1 MLYRTAS
8 LYKRSFAG
16 LSQNTWLLSVVML
29 INRSG
34 TMVLPFMTLY
44 LTGKEMHRSLS
55 EAGVVMALFGLGA
68 VVGAY
73 FGGRLVDRQG
83 FYKVQLLTL
92 FFGGLMFMVL
102 GQIKSYPLIC
112 IFTFLLS
119 VVNEAFRPANSAAVA
134 HYSSL
139 QNRTRSFSLNRLS
152 INLGWALGASIGGI
166 VASYNYELLFW
177 IDGCTNLIAAL
188 LLFIFLRPGKI
199 AIQEAST
206 EEQHN
211 DGSAY
216 ADRGYL
222 FFIFLSTL
230 FAICFFQMFST
241 VPKYFRDNLHLT
253 ETYIGFLMALNG
265 LFIVLFEMVIVYL
278 LERRERIVAYIVFGT
293 LLCSLAFF
301 SLLLPLPAKWVT
313 LVMIALI
320 TVGEIAAMPFMNTFW
335 TRRSSNSNRGQYA
348 ALYTI
353 AWGTGQTLGP
363 LLCATLAD
371 RQGFN
376 AMFVLLGTT
385 LLLAALGFSRLSTSK
400 KSLA

>member
-152 INLGWALGASIGGI
+152 INLGWALGASIGGM

-253 ETYIGFLMALNG
+253 ESYIGFLMALNG